1 VLESPPPGL
10 DVPGD
15 PWNFRDPWVWKEDDL
30 WYMLVGS
37 GIRDVGGTAL
47 LYQSQD
53 LIHWE
58 YIQPFL
64 IGSRAELDGD
74 GNAHASFV

>member
-1 VLESPPPGL
+1 
-10 DVPGD
+10 
-15 PWNFRDPWVWKEDDL
+15 
-30 WYMLVGS
+30 MLVGS